1 MKRSLR
7 IERLARRDEKII
19 IKRIIYLSLFSL
31 ILAIFLFTLGLPLL
45 GKFADLL
52 ETIFK
57 KNEQSQ
63 VADKSQPQPPRI
75 DPLPEATNSAK
86 LTVSGFS
93 TSGTSVDLYLD
104 DSKLDSIDLTSGR
117 FVFENVFLK
126 NGENLI
132 KVKVVNNSGTESE
145 FSQTETVILDTEAP
159 FLEIENPFDGQSF
172 SGNNRIKVLGK
183 TEKDASVYVNGFL
196 ASVDT
201 EGKFEISVPVGEGES
216 SIEIKA
222 IDEAGNV
229 KIETRKVNFRK

>member
-1 MKRSLR
+1 M
-7 IERLARRDEKII
+7 ARRDEKII

-63 VADKSQPQPPRI
+63 VADKSQPEPPRI

-86 LTVSGFS
+86 LIVTGFS
-93 TSGTSVDLYLD
+93 AAGTTINLYLD
-104 DSKLDSIDLTSGR
+104 DSKLGSIDLNNGR
-117 FVFENVFLK
+117 FVFENVSLK
-126 NGENLI
+126 NGENI
-132 KVKVVNNSGTESE
+132 IRAKAISQSGTESE
-145 FSQTETVILDTEAP
+145 FSQTENIVLDTETP
-159 FLEIENPFDGQSF
+159 LLEIESPFEEQSF

-222 IDEAGNV
+222 IDEAGNT
-229 KIETRKVNFRK
+229 KIETRKVTFKK